1 MLESPRYTTVV
12 GIDIA
17 AKTFTATWFPHGPQ
31 RPHTFM
37 QTTAGYQALV
47 GQLATLAADPA
58 TVLVGM
64 EATGSYWVA
73 LAVFLHQA
81 GYRVAVINPAQ
92 IASFATSLPRR
103 AKTDLRDADLVCHFA
118 RERTPAPWTPPPS
131 VYHELRQR
139 LVARDALMEMRQQ
152 AHNQQHALAQWPIQV
167 AAVTIQFAAV
177 ISDLDGR
184 IAQLEREIRQTLDDG
199 AWAASV
205 VLLSSIPGLGLTTIA
220 WLLVAT
226 VNFTLCASA
235 EAVAAYAGLAPLA
248 HESGTSVRSRAHLS
262 RSGHARLRKALYM
275 ATLSATRHNPLIRPF
290 YQRLREAGK
299 PFKVAQCAAARKL
312 LTLAWAVVTK
322 QRAFDPTQFHPA
334 AGQASGN

>member
-1 MLESPRYTTVV
+1 MRESPPVAVV

-17 AKTFTATWFPHGPQ
+17 AKTFTATWTPQTPQ
-31 RPHTFM
+31 RPQTFA

-47 GQLATLAADPA
+47 ARLASVAADPA

-81 GYRVAVINPAQ
+81 GYRVAVINPAH
-92 IASFATSLPRR
+92 IAGFATSLPRR
-103 AKTDLRDADLVCHFA
+103 AKTDLRDAELVGQFT

-152 AHNQQHALAQWPIQV
+152 AQNQQHALAQWPIQV
-167 AAVTIQFAAV
+167 AAVTTQFAAV
-177 ISDLDGR
+177 ITDLDGR

-205 VLLSSIPGLGLTTIA
+205 ALLRSIPGLGPTTIA

-226 VNFTLCASA
+226 LNFTLCASA
-235 EAVAAYAGLAPLA
+235 ESVAAYAGLAPMA
-248 HESGTSVRSRAHLS
+248 HESGTSVRGRARLS

-275 ATLSATRHNPLIRPF
+275 ATLSAARANPVIRPF
-290 YQRLREAGK
+290 YQRLRAAGK
-299 PFKVAQCAAARKL
+299 PFKVAHCAAARKL

-322 QRAFDPTQFHPA
+322 QRAFDPTQLHAPE
-334 AGQASGN
+334 GQA